1 MFTNSLESP
10 ITLDDMLC
18 AFDAHEFLEQV
29 EVFYEE
35 DYLLV
40 GHIH

>member
-1 MFTNSLESP
+1 MLHNSLEEV
-10 ITLDDMLC
+10 ITLDDMMC